1 MLLFHHLVAVDH
13 VPLAVLFDH
22 VPLTVLLHHVPLMV
36 LLVGNHAVH
45 VVLIEVV
52 DIAHLVLVLLLMVLV
67 RLSISLVVNL
77 DAVLIL
83 GLILRVLDLGLV
95 LELSGISLGIS
106 LTLDEAWSSNNN
118 GSRDNAMLNSDKSGL
133 VSHSGHS
140 RGRVGDSDSGWPA
153 DGSHS
158 RCDVSDSWDN

>member
-1 MLLFHHLVAVDH
+1 
-13 VPLAVLFDH
+13 
-22 VPLTVLLHHVPLMV
+22 MV
-36 LLVGNHAVH
+36 LLVGNHTVH
-45 VVLIEVV
+45 VVIIEVV
-52 DIAHLVLVLLLMVLV
+52 DMAHLVLVLLLMVLV

-77 DAVLIL
+77 DTVLIL

-95 LELSGISLGIS
+95 LELSGISL
-106 LTLDEAWSSNNN
+106 TLDEAWSSDND
-118 GSRDNAMLNSDKSGL
+118 GSRDNVMLNSDKSGL

>member
-45 VVLIEVV
+45 VGIIEVV

-95 LELSGISLGIS
+95 LEHSGISLGIS
-106 LTLDEAWSSNNN
+106 LTLDKAWSSDND
-118 GSRDNAMLNSDKSGL
+118 GSRDNVMLNSDKSGL

-140 RGRVGDSDSGWPA
+140 RGRVGDSDSGWP

-158 RCDVSDSWDN
+158 RCDVSDSCDN